1 MLRLN
6 MRRFEMKKL
15 VRDKIPQIINKQGG
29 NAEEIVLNNKDFL
42 RELKNK
48 FYEELEEFDPEDKE
62 NAKNELSDLQEII
75 DNFLKALNISK
86 NDLEK
91 FQKEKNEKAG
101 SFSKKI
107 FVSTVSIPEKSSWI
121 EYYTKRYKEIK

>member
-1 MLRLN
+1 
-6 MRRFEMKKL
+6 MKKL